1 MGSITRPLPIAQ
13 IFSGCRI
20 PGDEKPEI
28 PFEYPK
34 NYKSRNVNNRGFLN
48 YKGKR
53 YFIGNPFNG
62 YNMGIQIDRNGQLNV
77 WFGNNLLGYFDKES
91 LLLVPEKNDIFK
103 PRKKRKVLPMS

>member
-1 MGSITRPLPIAQ
+1 MKAPGSIYKESEIEYE
-13 IFSGCRI
+13 
-20 PGDEKPEI
+20 PGLVE
-28 PFEYPK
+28 FEYPK

-91 LLLVPEKNDIFK
+91 LLLVPEKNDIFT
-103 PRKKRKVLPMS
+103 PREKRKVLPMS